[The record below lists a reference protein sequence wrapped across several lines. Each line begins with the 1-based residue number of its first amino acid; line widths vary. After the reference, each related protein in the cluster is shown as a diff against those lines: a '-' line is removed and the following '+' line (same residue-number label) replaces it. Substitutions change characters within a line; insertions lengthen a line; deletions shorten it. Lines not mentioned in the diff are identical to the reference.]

1 MKEVDQ
7 WIDQFRKNW
16 KERFNEL
23 DNLLLTLKN
32 KENES

>member
-16 KERFNEL
+16 EERFNEL

>member
-16 KERFNEL
+16 EAKFSEL
-23 DNLLLTLKN
+23 DNVLLTLKN
-32 KENES
+32 RELN